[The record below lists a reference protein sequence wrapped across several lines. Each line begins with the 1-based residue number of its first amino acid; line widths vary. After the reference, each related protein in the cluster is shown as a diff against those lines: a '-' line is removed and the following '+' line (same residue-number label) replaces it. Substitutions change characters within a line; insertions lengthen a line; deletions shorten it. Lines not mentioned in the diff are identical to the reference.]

1 MYTGEAR
8 LAKNIASIYLQNLY
22 SKKDLIKVLFPI
34 YSFMYELC

>member
-22 SKKDLIKVLFPI
+22 SKKDLIKVFVSDIFI
-34 YSFMYELC
+34 YV